1 MGSYNDSTLSRQA
14 KGLNPKDYI
23 LIKDRDSNLYSA
35 KNRIL
40 QNHDWEQ
47 QIRKLARRKGDM
59 CEIRD
64 FLDLRNL
71 LDSRKRAYDGKGSL
85 VSTLE
90 KQSLLDEMVGQKDP
104 WKSEYFG
111 NRFFEYDGKWYM
123 ESGFKVIDDEIK
135 PTSVKEIKPLMMGG
149 WTSFKHINEDG
160 LVTKLQGKEVFY
172 RPPIDGCVARFDA
185 NSNSADINC
194 DRYPFFSCGGL
205 RVRESRENFEV

>member
-64 FLDLRNL
+64 FLDLRDL

-90 KQSLLDEMVGQKDP
+90 KQGLLDEMIDRRTP
-104 WKSEYFG
+104 WRAEYFG
-111 NRFFEYDGKWYM
+111 NRFFKY
-123 ESGFKVIDDEIK
+123 
-135 PTSVKEIKPLMMGG
+135 
-149 WTSFKHINEDG
+149 INEDG
-160 LVTKLQGKEVFY
+160 LVTKLRGKEIFY
-172 RPPIDGCVARFDA
+172 FSPIDGRVARFVA
-185 NSNSADINC
+185 
-194 DRYPFFSCGGL
+194 G
-205 RVRESRENFEV
+205 EK